1 MTNVSPTASQDQ
13 LLASLNQASS
23 QASTQASSTGDLQNR
38 FLKLLVT
45 QMQNQDPLNPMDNA
59 QVTSQLAQIS
69 TVSGIDTLNSTVAG
83 MASSFLAAQSLQASA
98 LIGHTVLAPGN
109 DLTLQNAAAAGGVL
123 LDQPADAVT
132 VTVVGA
138 DGRTVKTINL
148 GPQQA
153 GAKTFAW
160 DGSTD
165 AGGNAPDGAYAFK
178 VSAVQGGKQ
187 INVQALGYGLVQSV
201 TLGSGQVQ
209 LNTIGLGT
217 VNLGDVKQII

>member
-1 MTNVSPTASQDQ
+1 MTTVSPTTSQAQ
-13 LLASLNQASS
+13 LLASLSPTSS
-23 QASTQASSTGDLQNR
+23 QASAAGDMQDR

-45 QMQNQDPLNPMDNA
+45 QMRNQDPLNPMDNA

-69 TVSGIDTLNSTVAG
+69 TVSGIDTLNTTLAA
-83 MASSFLAAQSLQASA
+83 MASSFTAAQTLQASS
-98 LIGHTVLAPGN
+98 LIGHSVLAPGN
-109 DLTLQNAAAAGGVL
+109 DLILQNGAAAGGMQ

-132 VTVVGA
+132 VTVIGPN
-138 DGRTVKTINL
+138 GQTVKTIQL

-153 GAKTFAW
+153 GTRTFVW

-165 AGGNAPDGAYAFK
+165 AGGQAPDGAYVFK
-178 VSAVQGGKQ
+178 VSAVQGGKP
-187 INVQALGYGLVQSV
+187 ISVQALGYGLVQSV